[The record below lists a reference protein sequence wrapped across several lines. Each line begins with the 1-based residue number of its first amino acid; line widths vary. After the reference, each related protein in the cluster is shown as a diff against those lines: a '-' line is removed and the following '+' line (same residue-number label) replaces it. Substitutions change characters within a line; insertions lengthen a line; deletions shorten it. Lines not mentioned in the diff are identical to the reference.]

1 MSNETEARLARAL
14 TGAVA
19 GDTGL
24 PTGFG
29 EQSVRCARC
38 GSSLS
43 AGEEVA
49 ALVREFD
56 GRRWETVAFRCL
68 DHADDEL
75 ASLTAVHGD
84 EQALVTATLEPT
96 GYHDPRDGFQPD
108 ALTLGGVEVREFS
121 GGGSV
126 GESGDDNR

>member
-1 MSNETEARLARAL
+1 MSKESEARLAREL
-14 TGAVA
+14 TGSPA

-38 GSSLS
+38 GRSLS
-43 AGEEVA
+43 AGERVA

-56 GRRWETVAFRCL
+56 GRRWEAVAFRCL
-68 DHADDEL
+68 DHAGDEL

-84 EQALVTATLEPT
+84 EQATVTATLEPT

-108 ALTLGGVEVREFS
+108 ALTLGGVEVREYS
-121 GGGSV
+121 GVDSAADGN
-126 GESGDDNR
+126 D